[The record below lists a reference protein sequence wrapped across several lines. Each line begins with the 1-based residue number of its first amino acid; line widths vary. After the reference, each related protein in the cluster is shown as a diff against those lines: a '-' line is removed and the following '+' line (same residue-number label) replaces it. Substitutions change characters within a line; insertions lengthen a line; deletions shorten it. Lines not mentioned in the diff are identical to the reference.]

1 MFPAK
6 NTLYFGGDMCPVSKA
21 WMLGGGLDGEKISA
35 VTTGVAG
42 NIQIR
47 KEGKKNRGQN
57 LLQVKF

>member
-1 MFPAK
+1 MFPSK

-47 KEGKKNRGQN
+47 KEGKK
-57 LLQVKF
+57 K